1 LFFLWKYFKGF
12 GSQIWLC
19 VMASSRS
26 YFMVRYAFVKLGMTS
41 IFTDA
46 GEAKGV
52 TVLKLQPAKV
62 LRHEKLEDG
71 RTLAVVEYDVGNRK
85 KLVRGYVVKNPAD
98 YEVGSTLKA
107 PAFES
112 GKTVKVTGFSK
123 GRGFQDVITR
133 HGFSGGPAA
142 HGSRFHRAPGSIG
155 MRTQPGRT
163 PKGRKLPGQDGNVQV
178 SIKSA
183 QVAYWSADESIVAV
197 VGGVPGAS
205 GRVVF
210 I

>member
-1 LFFLWKYFKGF
+1 
-12 GSQIWLC
+12 
-19 VMASSRS
+19 
-26 YFMVRYAFVKLGMTS
+26 MVRYAFVKLGMTS
-41 IFTDA
+41 VFTES

-62 LRHEKLEDG
+62 VRHEKLEDG
-71 RTLAVVEYDVGNRK
+71 RTLAVVEYDVGNK
-85 KLVRGYVVKNPAD
+85 AKISRGYVVGNPSD
-98 YEVGSTLKA
+98 YEVGKELKA
-107 PAFES
+107 PALEA

-123 GRGFQDVITR
+123 GRGFQDCITR
-133 HGFSGGPAA
+133 HGFSGGPGA

-155 MRTQPGRT
+155 MRTEPGRT

-183 QVAYWSADESIVAV
+183 RVAYWSAEEAIVAV
-197 VGGVPGAS
+197 VGGVPGAP
-205 GRVVF
+205 GRLVF

>member
-1 LFFLWKYFKGF
+1 
-12 GSQIWLC
+12 
-19 VMASSRS
+19 
-26 YFMVRYAFVKLGMTS
+26 MVRYAFVKLGMS
-41 IFTDA
+41 SVFTES

-52 TVLKLQPAKV
+52 TILKLQPAKV
-62 LRHEKLEDG
+62 VRHEKLKDG
-71 RTLAVVEYDVGNRK
+71 RTLAVIEYDVGNKK
-85 KLVRGYVVKNPAD
+85 KLSKGYVVANAGD
-98 YEVGSTLKA
+98 YQVGTELKA
-107 PAFES
+107 PGLEV

-123 GRGFQDVITR
+123 GRGFQDCITR
-133 HGFSGGPAA
+133 HGFSGGPGA

-155 MRTQPGRT
+155 MRTEPGRT

-183 QVAYWSADESIVAV
+183 SIAYWSPEEAIVAV
-197 VGGVPGAS
+197 VGGVPGAP